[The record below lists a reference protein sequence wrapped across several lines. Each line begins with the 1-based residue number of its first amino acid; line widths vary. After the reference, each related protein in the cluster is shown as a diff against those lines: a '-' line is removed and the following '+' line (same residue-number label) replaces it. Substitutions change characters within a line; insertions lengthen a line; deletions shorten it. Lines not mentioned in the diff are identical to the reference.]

1 MSAIIKIS
9 CGLEFDIDRTCMYIC
24 NKIIVIEKFDVDK

>member
-1 MSAIIKIS
+1 MSAIIKVS
-9 CGLEFDIDRTCMYIC
+9 CGLEFDIDRMYIC